1 MTTVEANGIR
11 LEYDCFGPAE
21 APPVLL
27 IAGLGAQLIDWA
39 PAFCE
44 RLAGHGLRV
53 IRFDNRDAGLSSHFD
68 GEPVPAFPQ
77 LAMEVALG
85 QQPVVPYTLSDM
97 ADDAVGLL
105 DALGI
110 GRAHIVGRSMGGM
123 IAQLVASRHK
133 RRTASLVSIMATTGN
148 PALPPPAPEAMA
160 GLTQRPPDPAHDE
173 DGYLAQRLRIA
184 QVNSGNAFPFDAQ
197 AWHLHALEAL
207 RRAYNPAGF
216 GRQLASVVADGD
228 RRARLRDITAPTLVI
243 HGSADLLVPLAGG
256 EDTAACVQGAE
267 LLVLDGMGHEIP
279 AGFFAPIAD
288 AIARHVAMV
297 AAHAAN

>member
-1 MTTVEANGIR
+1 MTSVEANGIR
-11 LEYDCFGPAE
+11 IEYDCFGPAE

-27 IAGLGAQLIDWA
+27 IAGLGAQMIDWT

-44 RLAGHGLRV
+44 RLVGHGLRV

-68 GEPVPAFPQ
+68 DDPVPAFPQ
-77 LAMEVALG
+77 VAMAVALG
-85 QQPVVPYTLSDM
+85 QDPAVPYTLSDM

-123 IAQLVASRHK
+123 IAQLVASRHPG
-133 RRTASLVSIMATTGN
+133 RTASLVSIMATTGN

-160 GLTQRPPDPAHDE
+160 GLAQRPPDPAGDE
-173 DGYLAQRLRIA
+173 EGYLAQCVRMAR
-184 QVNSGNAFPFDAQ
+184 VNCGSAFPFDAA
-197 AWHLHALEAL
+197 AWRAHALAAL

-216 GRQLASVVADGD
+216 GRQIAAVVADGD
-228 RRARLRDITAPTLVI
+228 RRGRLGAITAPTLVI

-256 EDTAACVQGAE
+256 EDTAACVTGAE
-267 LLVLDGMGHEIP
+267 LLVLQGMGHEIP
-279 AGFFAPIAD
+279 PGLFATIAD
-288 AIARHVAMV
+288 AIARHVA
-297 AAHAAN
+297 AAVQPAD